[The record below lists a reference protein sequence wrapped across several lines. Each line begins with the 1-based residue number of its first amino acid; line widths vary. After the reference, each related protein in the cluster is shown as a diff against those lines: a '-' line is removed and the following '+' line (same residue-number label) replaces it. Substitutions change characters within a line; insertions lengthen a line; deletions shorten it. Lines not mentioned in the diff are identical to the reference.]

1 MKIRQ
6 VVAAVAL
13 VAGFAA
19 CSVYKASPKMNYYHG
34 RNIPEGYISVVRAS
48 EQEIEFMVRVEF
60 KERKLYHLILD
71 GNEPVSE
78 GWYQTAFTASQYYTV
93 AMKPNEGKSFVPG
106 KTYRLCIGDANP
118 REVQMY
124 SGNYRCSAD
133 FTFVFEAK
141 S

>member
-1 MKIRQ
+1 MRIVKL
-6 VVAAVAL
+6 AAAL
-13 VAGFAA
+13 VLIAGLAA
-19 CSVYKASPKMNYYHG
+19 CSVYKTSPKMNYYHG

-48 EQEIEFMVRVEF
+48 AQEIEFMVRVEF

-78 GWYQTAFTASQYYTV
+78 GWYQTSFTASQYYTV
-93 AMKPNEGKSFVPG
+93 AMKPNEGLSFVPG

-124 SGNYRCSAD
+124 SGNYRCTAD
-133 FTFVFEAK
+133 YTFVFNPK
-141 S
+141 